1 MLGRRAAVIATIFC
15 LAAFGGGAAVAATH
29 GSSSSSKSHA
39 TKPQATQKH
48 HSMRSGAMRDHNC
61 PNMGSSSAS
70 YSPAL

>member
-39 TKPQATQKH
+39 TKPQVTQKQR
-48 HSMRSGAMRDHNC
+48 STRSGTMQGHHC